1 MLHEV
6 GRSGIEVTYIVHATS
21 AERITNNQ
29 HQHWDERSGTFVVH
43 VHNFRQNYI
52 CDPSSLHHTVNEL
65 SQFDSQFII
74 QQLNILFVLRFFYLE
89 TLQLR

>member
-29 HQHWDERSGTFVVH
+29 HQHWDERSGTFVVTYYYTSYH
-43 VHNFRQNYI
+43 TGHRNR
-52 CDPSSLHHTVNEL
+52 DLSSCHWE
-65 SQFDSQFII
+65 DEI
-74 QQLNILFVLRFFYLE
+74 
-89 TLQLR
+89 